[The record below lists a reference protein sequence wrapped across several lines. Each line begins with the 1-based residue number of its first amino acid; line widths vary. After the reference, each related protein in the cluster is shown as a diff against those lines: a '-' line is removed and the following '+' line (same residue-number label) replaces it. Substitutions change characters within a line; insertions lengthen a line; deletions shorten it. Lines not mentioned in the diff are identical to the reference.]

1 MTEAAYQFV
10 AIKHERNVMEKRA
23 TAILALC
30 LCILSSCSKSGQINQ
45 NHPARDQ
52 PSPKKTYYF
61 VRKVNGKMTA
71 LQPEMGE
78 NKDAERVEGQ
88 IAGPIV
94 QASEGAR
101 EKTKEGKYI
110 YTFMVT
116 DGKDIEMIDSN
127 GMYQSV
133 GSNITV
139 LAANL
144 DKPDI
149 SDLEILQTGMA
160 SKATT
165 ATGLRLPSGG
175 TMGRFVFKTSKQ
187 SAGTLKLMGEFR
199 SDQNK
204 GQLLPA
210 LQINTDHGV
219 VSIPVDQLIRFKKK
233 TEQPTPGK

>member
-1 MTEAAYQFV
+1 
-10 AIKHERNVMEKRA
+10 MENRA
-23 TAILALC
+23 TAVLALC
-30 LCILSSCSKSGQINQ
+30 LCILSSCSKSGQVNQ
-45 NHPARDQ
+45 NHPAKEQ

-61 VRKVNGKMTA
+61 VRKLNGKITA
-71 LQPEMGE
+71 LQPELGE

-88 IAGPIV
+88 ITGPIV
-94 QASEGAR
+94 QGSVGPR

-110 YTFMVT
+110 YALMVT

-127 GMYQSV
+127 GTYQSV

-149 SDLEILQTGMA
+149 ADLEFLQTGMA

-165 ATGLRLPSGG
+165 ASGLRLPSGG
-175 TMGRFVFKTSKQ
+175 TMARVVFKTGKQ
-187 SAGTLKLMGEFR
+187 SPGTLKLMGEFR
-199 SDQNK
+199 SDQNN

-219 VSIPVDQLIRFKKK
+219 VTIPVDQLIPFKKK